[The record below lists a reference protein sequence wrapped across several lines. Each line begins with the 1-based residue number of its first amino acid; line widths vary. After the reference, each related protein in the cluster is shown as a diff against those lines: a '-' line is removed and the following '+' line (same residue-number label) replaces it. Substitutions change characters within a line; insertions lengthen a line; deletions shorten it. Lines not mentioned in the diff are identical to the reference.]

1 MIIKKFVAS
10 TMTKALAKV
19 KDEFGD
25 QAVILKTRMSRKSG
39 GVGGLEGKNVEV
51 TAAVET
57 PTESRFEITSKPPSE
72 TDISSSSSSE
82 LPSEKI
88 DRLTKEMVNI
98 KKGFDEKSNPSTANS
113 FFGYLSANMLKAGR
127 DLVAHN
133 LSEQLSHEIIINLA
147 KSEDSLNLDEVE
159 IKARIKQKLSSMI
172 SSGEPIETKDNGLTV
187 VMFVGPTGSGKT
199 SAVARVAM
207 QYKIE
212 KNENVVGII
221 SADNFRADSSQQI
234 KSFCRILGCPCGI
247 VYSAEELSMAVRSK
261 NQGLLLIDTPG
272 VNPRDD
278 RDMDELQSLIKA
290 AKPHEVHLVVSASTP
305 AKDMFN
311 MLESFGEFSIDKI
324 FITKLDETEAPGG
337 VVTAVIGSGKRLSYI
352 SRSREIPGQFGIA
365 NPESLAIAVLTGVP
379 VKEDKPQWQ
388 MEAVGIWQ

>member
-25 QAVILKTRMSRKSG
+25 QAVILKTRMNRKSG
-39 GVGGLEGKNVEV
+39 GVGGLEDKNVEV

-57 PTESRFEITSKPPSE
+57 PTESRFEITSKPPRE
-72 TDISSSSSSE
+72 TEISTSSSSE
-82 LPSEKI
+82 LPSKKI
-88 DRLTKEMVNI
+88 DRLAEEMANI
-98 KKGFDEKSNPSTANS
+98 KKGLDEKYSPSTTNS

-133 LSEQLSHEIIINLA
+133 LSEQLSHEIITNLA

-159 IKARIKQKLSSMI
+159 IKSRIKQKLSSMI
-172 SSGEPIETKDNGLTV
+172 SSGEPIEIKDNGLTV

-207 QYKIE
+207 QYKVE

-221 SADNFRADSSQQI
+221 SADNFRADSSHQI
-234 KSFCRILGCPCGI
+234 KSFCKILGCPCGI
-247 VYSAEELSMAVRSK
+247 VYSAEELSMAIKSK
-261 NQGLLLIDTPG
+261 DQGLLLIDTPG

-278 RDMDELQSLIKA
+278 RDLDELQSLIKA
-290 AKPHEVHLVVSASTP
+290 AKPHEVHLVVSA
-305 AKDMFN
+305 
-311 MLESFGEFSIDKI
+311 
-324 FITKLDETEAPGG
+324 
-337 VVTAVIGSGKRLSYI
+337 
-352 SRSREIPGQFGIA
+352 
-365 NPESLAIAVLTGVP
+365 
-379 VKEDKPQWQ
+379 
-388 MEAVGIWQ
+388 